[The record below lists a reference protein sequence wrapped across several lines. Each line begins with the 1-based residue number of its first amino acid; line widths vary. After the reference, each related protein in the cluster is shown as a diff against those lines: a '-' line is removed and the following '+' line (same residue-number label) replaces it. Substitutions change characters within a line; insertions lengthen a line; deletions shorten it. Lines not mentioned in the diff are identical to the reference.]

1 MELKIFISY
10 KKALPEK
17 TTKFNFNMKNKVEK
31 MKCRDFFA
39 ITALMIFC
47 GHISAVSAQSSGEFS
62 WILQNPIETKDHLLQ
77 EKSAGLEADL
87 IYLYNQFN
95 EIDELEVNCTK
106 TTSNG
111 SYFKNYCHPVFIE
124 NAIKI
129 NRKNWRNGAEKL
141 KNISEL
147 YDSEKLKVDKMN
159 EEFELLKASNDKFNE
174 ILDEI
179 QTIRKFAIMFNN
191 KINGDSSDEK
201 K

>member
-1 MELKIFISY
+1 
-10 KKALPEK
+10 
-17 TTKFNFNMKNKVEK
+17 
-31 MKCRDFFA
+31 
-39 ITALMIFC
+39 MIFS
-47 GHISAVSAQSSGEFS
+47 GNISAVNAQNSEEFS
-62 WILQNPIETKDHLLQ
+62 WILQNPIESKDHLIQ
-77 EKSAGLEADL
+77 EESADLEAEL
-87 IYLYNQFN
+87 IYLFNQFN
-95 EIDELEVNCTK
+95 EIDELEVSCAK

-159 EEFELLKASNDKFNE
+159 EEFELLKASNDKFIE

-179 QTIRKFAIMFNN
+179 QTIRKFAIMFIT
-191 KINGDSSDEK
+191 KSMEIVQMK
-201 K
+201 KK

>member
-1 MELKIFISY
+1 
-10 KKALPEK
+10 
-17 TTKFNFNMKNKVEK
+17 

-87 IYLYNQFN
+87 IY
-95 EIDELEVNCTK
+95 
-106 TTSNG
+106 
-111 SYFKNYCHPVFIE
+111 FKNYCHPVFIE

-141 KNISEL
+141 KKISEL

>member
-87 IYLYNQFN
+87 IYLYKY
-95 EIDELEVNCTK
+95 V
-106 TTSNG
+106 
-111 SYFKNYCHPVFIE
+111 
-124 NAIKI
+124 
-129 NRKNWRNGAEKL
+129 
-141 KNISEL
+141 
-147 YDSEKLKVDKMN
+147 
-159 EEFELLKASNDKFNE
+159 
-174 ILDEI
+174 
-179 QTIRKFAIMFNN
+179 
-191 KINGDSSDEK
+191 
-201 K
+201 